1 MVLHPV
7 LRCSKGVF
15 HLRNAVYE
23 AGSIHVEWSNTGSS
37 LYCYRSE
44 SLHYLFI
51 ISIHRQVVLRRI
63 SHNCPTLGRRQVR
76 CREIFTGL
84 NESTNY
90 TVTIIAVNRTGNGS
104 SETINVMMTS
114 SGTDSSEMNSCCFIV
129 LGICS
134 CGLTIVIWYIYENLI
149 EDKRKVTKD
158 AGDEPLQQT
167 KYVRLTEAT
176 ST

>member
-1 MVLHPV
+1 ML
-7 LRCSKGVF
+7 LFITGVF

-23 AGSIHVEWSNTGSS
+23 AGSIHVEWSNTGRSS
-37 LYCYRSE
+37 YCGRNE

-63 SHNCPTLGRRQVR
+63 THNCPTLGRRQVR

-90 TVTIIAVNRTGNGS
+90 TVTIIAVNRAGNGS

-114 SGTDSSEMNSCCFIV
+114 SGNISYSCSTPMRFV
-129 LGICS
+129 
-134 CGLTIVIWYIYENLI
+134 YI
-149 EDKRKVTKD
+149 
-158 AGDEPLQQT
+158 
-167 KYVRLTEAT
+167 
-176 ST
+176 